1 MAGNL
6 TEISTL
12 RTMVIYDSFF
22 GNTKQI
28 AKAIG
33 EAFEP
38 SEEVEVVK
46 VSEVNPRELIGLKYL
61 IVGSPTRAFRPTGA
75 INDLIKKTSNLK
87 GVKVT
92 AFDTRI
98 AKEDTNSRVLGF
110 MVNIFGYAAKPI
122 SNGLVKKGG
131 ILVVTPEGFY
141 VEDTEGPLKD
151 GELERAAEW
160 ARKIIA
166 VN

>member
-1 MAGNL
+1 MSSS
-6 TEISTL
+6 I
-12 RTMVIYDSFF
+12 RTMVVYDSYF
-22 GNTKQI
+22 GNTEQI

-33 EAFEP
+33 DAFES

-46 VSEVNPRELIGLKYL
+46 VSEVDPAKLTQLKYL
-61 IVGSPTRAFRPTGA
+61 IVGSPTRAFRPTAA
-75 INDLIKKTSNLK
+75 INEVIKKAPSLK
-87 GVKVT
+87 GVKVA

-110 MVNIFGYAAKPI
+110 MVNVFGYAAKPI
-122 SNGLVKKGG
+122 SDALVKKGG
-131 ILVVTPEGFY
+131 TLVAQPEGFY

-160 ARKIIA
+160 VRKFSA
-166 VN
+166 

>member
-6 TEISTL
+6 TKGSSL
-12 RTMVIYDSFF
+12 RTMVIYDSYF
-22 GNTKQI
+22 GNTEQI

-33 EAFEP
+33 AALEP

-46 VSEVNPRELIGLKYL
+46 VSKTNPDKLTRLKYL
-61 IVGSPTRAFRPTGA
+61 IVGSPTRAFRPTAA
-75 INDLIKKTSNLK
+75 INDIIKKAPNLK
-87 GVKVT
+87 GVKVV

-98 AKEDTNSRVLGF
+98 ATEDTNSRVLGF

-131 ILVVTPEGFY
+131 TLVVPPEGFY
-141 VEDTEGPLKD
+141 VEDSEGPLKD
-151 GELERAAEW
+151 GELERAVEW
-160 ARKIIA
+160 ARKISA
-166 VN
+166 